1 MIDMEDNMND
11 VAFSILLVLIGIFV
25 GCIIMVVYTY
35 LKKSR
40 TSKKSEDIIEKAKK
54 EAEKIKRDNI

>member
-1 MIDMEDNMND
+1 MND